1 MRSSYKA
8 ASAVIVPITATGCQ
22 MAKPIAMSVAVTPT
36 SPNIQNGDVLAPQR
50 NAGLDIPPL
59 HGTEVVTI
67 RTYETV
73 MDKERGRSRTIELE
87 NIGCQVESDG
97 YKASIKTPADVRV
110 PDYGYA
116 SRPISVQC
124 NAPGYRPSFKNQ
136 SAYNRT
142 FEQRMNGAHNG
153 GLIGV
158 VAVAVI
164 NAASDEKKLDF
175 GYHPIDITMNRIGCE
190 SAKVGCR
197 N

>member
-1 MRSSYKA
+1 MRSPFKA
-8 ASAVIVPITATGCQ
+8 ASAAIVIITATGCQ
-22 MAKPIAMSVAVTPT
+22 TAKPIAMSVGVTPT

-50 NAGLDIPPL
+50 NSGLDIPLL
-59 HGTEVVTI
+59 HGTEIVTI

-73 MDKERGRSRTIELE
+73 LDKEQGRSRTVEIE
-87 NIGCQVESDG
+87 NIGCSVESDG
-97 YKASIKTPADVRV
+97 YKASIKTPAEVRV

-124 NAPGYRPSFKNQ
+124 NAPGYKPSFKNQ
-136 SAYNRT
+136 TAYNKT
-142 FEQRMNGAHNG
+142 FEQRMSGAHNG

-164 NAASDEKKLDF
+164 NAASDERKHDF
-175 GYHPIDITMNRIGCE
+175 GYRPIDVTMNRVGCE
-190 SAKVGCR
+190 SAKIGCR